1 MSTTKGQPEELGAD
15 ESFAALM
22 ARVREGDEQAAA
34 ELVAQYEGI
43 IRRRARRLLGPALRV
58 HLDSVDIAQSVNRT
72 LLIGLR
78 RAAFAVS
85 TPEELTRLALTLV
98 RRKVARHWRR
108 RKREAEYRQLVRGSG
123 PAGIHA
129 TARAG
134 ELRAATDPL
143 QMDETVRQVLD
154 RLEGVDRQ
162 LVELRLEGHTTA
174 EAARKLGVSPAFLR
188 SRLSRLRKR
197 LWDEGLPPKAI

>member
-1 MSTTKGQPEELGAD
+1 
-15 ESFAALM
+15 M
-22 ARVREGDEQAAA
+22 ARVREGDEHAAA
-34 ELVAQYEGI
+34 ELVQQYEGI
-43 IRRRARRLLGPALRV
+43 IRRRARRLLGPALKV

-108 RKREAEYRQLVRGSG
+108 RKREAECRQLTSGSA
-123 PAGIHA
+123 PAGLRA
-129 TARAG
+129 SVRAG
-134 ELRAATDPL
+134 ERHAATDPL
-143 QMDETVRQVLD
+143 QLDETVRQVLE
-154 RLEGVDRQ
+154 RLEGVDRK

-197 LWDEGLPPKAI
+197 LWDEGLPPEAI

>member
-1 MSTTKGQPEELGAD
+1 MSTISPQPGELDPD
-15 ESFAALM
+15 ESFAALI
-22 ARVREGDEQAAA
+22 ARVRQGDEQAAA
-34 ELVAQYEGI
+34 ELVRQYEGI

-58 HLDSVDIAQSVNRT
+58 HLDSVDVAQSVNRT

-85 TPEELTRLALTLV
+85 TPDELTRLALTLV

-108 RKREAEYRQLVRGSG
+108 RKREAECRQLTSGSG
-123 PAGIHA
+123 QAGIHA
-129 TARAG
+129 AARAG
-134 ELRAATDPL
+134 ERHAATDAL
-143 QMDETVRQVLD
+143 QLEETAREVLE

-162 LVELRLEGHTTA
+162 LVELRLEGYTTA
-174 EAARKLGVSPAFLR
+174 EAARKLGLSPAFLR

-197 LWDEGLPPKAI
+197 LWDEGLPPEAI

>member
-1 MSTTKGQPEELGAD
+1 MSSMTPQAGGLDEDKEFTELI
-15 ESFAALM
+15 
-22 ARVREGDEQAAA
+22 ARVRQGDEAAAA

-78 RAAFAVS
+78 RASFAVS

-108 RKREAEYRQLVRGSG
+108 RKREAECRRSG
-123 PAGIHA
+123 NGLDSAENYA
-129 TARAG
+129 VDRAVQN
-134 ELRAATDPL
+134 EPATDPL
-143 QMDETVRQVLD
+143 QLEEWTGKVLD

-162 LVELRLEGHTTA
+162 LVELRLQGYTTA
-174 EAARKLGVSPAFLR
+174 EAARTLGVSPAFLR

-197 LWDEGLPPKAI
+197 LWIEGLPPDTI

>member
-108 RKREAEYRQLVRGSG
+108 RKREAECRQLTGGSA
-123 PAGIHA
+123 PAGVRA
-129 TARAG
+129 AARAG
-134 ELRAATDPL
+134 ELHSATDPL
-143 QMDETVRQVLD
+143 QLDETVRQVLE
-154 RLEGVDRQ
+154 RLDGVDRQ

-197 LWDEGLPPKAI
+197 LWDEGLPPEAI

>member
-1 MSTTKGQPEELGAD
+1 MTPQAGGLDADKEFTELI
-15 ESFAALM
+15 
-22 ARVREGDEQAAA
+22 ARVRQGDEAAAA

-43 IRRRARRLLGPALRV
+43 IRRRARRLLGPQLRV

-78 RAAFAVS
+78 RASFAVS
-85 TPEELTRLALTLV
+85 TPDELTRLALTLV

-108 RKREAEYRQLVRGSG
+108 HKREAECRRSSNGLDSAENYAVD
-123 PAGIHA
+123 
-129 TARAG
+129 RAG
-134 ELRAATDPL
+134 QVQPATDPL
-143 QMDETVRQVLD
+143 QLEEWTGKVLD

-162 LVELRLEGHTTA
+162 LVELRLQGYTTA
-174 EAARKLGVSPAFLR
+174 EAARALGVSPAFLR

-197 LWDEGLPPKAI
+197 LWDEGLPPEAI

>member
-1 MSTTKGQPEELGAD
+1 MSSTRDQPEELDAD

-34 ELVAQYEGI
+34 ELVQQYEGI

-98 RRKVARHWRR
+98 RPKVARHWRR
-108 RKREAEYRQLVRGSG
+108 RKREAECRQLTGGWAPS
-123 PAGIHA
+123 GIHA
-129 TARAG
+129 AARAG
-134 ELRAATDPL
+134 ELHAATDPL
-143 QMDETVRQVLD
+143 QLDETVRQVLE

-197 LWDEGLPPKAI
+197 LWDEGLPPEAI